1 MSQDRINVD
10 ETDEKKVVQLSAKE
24 KAIIRRQQKKMKKFG
39 VVDENELHGLEKFL
53 YIQKKKRRI
62 KKKKRISRS
71 LGGDIALFIVLA
83 LFGLFSAYPL
93 VYSICAA
100 FKPLSELFIFPPK
113 LFFQHPTLDNFS
125 DLSNLL
131 EESWVP
137 FSRYFF
143 NTIWITLA
151 GTAGHVI
158 IASMAAY
165 PLAKYTFPG
174 SKIIFGMVVYS
185 LMFAGQ
191 VTATPRYIIFSGL
204 GLVDTQLAIIV
215 PAFAYSLGLY
225 LMKQFMSDIPMEL
238 IESAKIDGA
247 SEFQIYWRIVM
258 PMVKP
263 AWLTLIILL
272 FQQLWNNDGGTYIY
286 TESLKPLSYSL
297 HQIVAGGVARQGT
310 SAAVMLIMMIVPI
323 TVFILSQS
331 QIIET
336 MAHSGMK

>member
-1 MSQDRINVD
+1 MDIDKLNID
-10 ETDEKKVVQLSAKE
+10 EQEQLGTPLSKEEKRRYK
-24 KAIIRRQQKKMKKFG
+24 RQQAKLKKFG
-39 VVDENELHGLEKFL
+39 LKKESDMGKTELFFYNL
-53 YIQKKKRRI
+53 QKKRRI
-62 KKKKRISRS
+62 KKRKRVSRS
-71 LGGDIALFIVLA
+71 LAGDIALFVILL
-83 LFGLFSAYPL
+83 LFGAFSAYPL
-93 VYSICAA
+93 VYSVCAA

-113 LFFQHPTLDNFS
+113 LFFQHPTLDNFA
-125 DLSNLL
+125 DLGALL
-131 EESWVP
+131 EDSWVP

-165 PLAKYTFPG
+165 PLAKYKFPG
-174 SKIIFGMVVYS
+174 SKIIFGLVVYS
-185 LMFAGQ
+185 LMFAAQ

-204 GLVDTQLAIIV
+204 GLVDTQLAIII

-247 SEFQIYWRIVM
+247 NEFQIYWKIVM

-286 TESLKPLSYSL
+286 TESLKPLSYAL

>member
-1 MSQDRINVD
+1 MAVDKINVD
-10 ETDEKKVVQLSAKE
+10 EQEVKGVEMSSAEK
-24 KAIIRRQQKKMKKFG
+24 RRIKRQERKLKKFG
-39 VVDENELHGLEKFL
+39 LKDESKMGKMELFFYRIGKR
-53 YIQKKKRRI
+53 RRI
-62 KKKKRISRS
+62 KKKKRVSRS
-71 LGGDIALFIVLA
+71 LAGDIALFILLA
-83 LFGLFSAYPL
+83 LFGCFSAYPL
-93 VYSICAA
+93 VYSICAV

-113 LFFQHPTLDNFS
+113 LFFQHPTLDNFA
-125 DLSNLL
+125 DLNSLL
-131 EESWVP
+131 EDSWVP

-165 PLAKYTFPG
+165 PLAKYKFPG
-174 SKIIFGMVVYS
+174 SKIIFGLVVYS
-185 LMFAGQ
+185 LMFAAQ

-204 GLVDTQLAIIV
+204 GLVDTQLAIII

-247 SEFQIYWRIVM
+247 NEFQIYWKIVM

-286 TESLKPLSYSL
+286 TESLKPLSYAL
-297 HQIVAGGVARQGT
+297 HQIVAGGVARTGT
-310 SAAVMLIMMIVPI
+310 SSAVMLIMMIVPI

>member
-1 MSQDRINVD
+1 MSVDKINVD
-10 ETDEKKVVQLSAKE
+10 EQEVKGVEMSSAEK
-24 KAIIRRQQKKMKKFG
+24 RRIKRQERKLKKFG
-39 VVDENELHGLEKFL
+39 LKDESKMGKMELFFYRIGKR
-53 YIQKKKRRI
+53 RRI
-62 KKKKRISRS
+62 KKKKRVSRS
-71 LGGDIALFIVLA
+71 LAGDIALFILLA
-83 LFGLFSAYPL
+83 LFGCFSAYPL

-113 LFFQHPTLDNFS
+113 LFFQHPTLDNFA
-125 DLSNLL
+125 DLNSLL
-131 EESWVP
+131 EDSWVP

-165 PLAKYTFPG
+165 PLAKYKFPG
-174 SKIIFGMVVYS
+174 SKIIFGLVVYS
-185 LMFAGQ
+185 LMFAAQ

-204 GLVDTQLAIIV
+204 GLVDTQLAIII

-247 SEFQIYWRIVM
+247 NEFQIYWKIVM

-286 TESLKPLSYSL
+286 TESLKPLSYAL
-297 HQIVAGGVARQGT
+297 HQIVAGGVARTGT
-310 SAAVMLIMMIVPI
+310 SSAVMLIMMIVPI

>member
-1 MSQDRINVD
+1 MAVDKINVD
-10 ETDEKKVVQLSAKE
+10 EQEVKGVEMSSAEK
-24 KAIIRRQQKKMKKFG
+24 RRIKRQERKLKKFG
-39 VVDENELHGLEKFL
+39 LKDESKMGKMELFFYRIGKR
-53 YIQKKKRRI
+53 RRI
-62 KKKKRISRS
+62 KKKKRVSRS
-71 LGGDIALFIVLA
+71 LAGDIALFILLA
-83 LFGLFSAYPL
+83 LFGCFSAYPL

-113 LFFQHPTLDNFS
+113 LFFQHPTLDNFA
-125 DLSNLL
+125 DLNSLL
-131 EESWVP
+131 EDSWVP

-165 PLAKYTFPG
+165 PLAKYKFPG
-174 SKIIFGMVVYS
+174 SKIIFGLVVYS
-185 LMFAGQ
+185 LMFAAQ

-204 GLVDTQLAIIV
+204 GLVDTQLAIII

-247 SEFQIYWRIVM
+247 NEFQIYWKIVM

-286 TESLKPLSYSL
+286 TESLKPLSYAL
-297 HQIVAGGVARQGT
+297 HQIVAGGVARTGT
-310 SAAVMLIMMIVPI
+310 SSAVMLIMMIVPI

>member
-1 MSQDRINVD
+1 MAVDKINVD
-10 ETDEKKVVQLSAKE
+10 EQEVKGVEMSSAEK
-24 KAIIRRQQKKMKKFG
+24 RRIKRQERKLKKFG
-39 VVDENELHGLEKFL
+39 LKDESKMGKMELFFYRIGKR
-53 YIQKKKRRI
+53 RRI
-62 KKKKRISRS
+62 KKKKRVSRS
-71 LGGDIALFIVLA
+71 LAGDIALFILLA
-83 LFGLFSAYPL
+83 LFGCFSVYPL

-113 LFFQHPTLDNFS
+113 LFFQHPTLDNFA
-125 DLSNLL
+125 DLNSLL
-131 EESWVP
+131 EDSWVP

-165 PLAKYTFPG
+165 PLAKYKFPG
-174 SKIIFGMVVYS
+174 SKIIFGLVVYS
-185 LMFAGQ
+185 LMFAAQ

-204 GLVDTQLAIIV
+204 GLVDTQLAIII

-247 SEFQIYWRIVM
+247 NEFQIYWKIVM

-286 TESLKPLSYSL
+286 TESLKPLSYAL
-297 HQIVAGGVARQGT
+297 HQIVAGGVARTGT
-310 SAAVMLIMMIVPI
+310 SSAVMLIMMIVPI

>member
-1 MSQDRINVD
+1 MAVDKINVD
-10 ETDEKKVVQLSAKE
+10 EQEVKGVEMSSAEK
-24 KAIIRRQQKKMKKFG
+24 RRIKRQERKLKKFG
-39 VVDENELHGLEKFL
+39 LKDESKMGKMELFFYRIGKR
-53 YIQKKKRRI
+53 RRI
-62 KKKKRISRS
+62 KKKKRVSRS
-71 LGGDIALFIVLA
+71 LAGDIALFILLA
-83 LFGLFSAYPL
+83 LFGCFSAYPL

-113 LFFQHPTLDNFS
+113 LFFQHPTLDNFA
-125 DLSNLL
+125 DLNSLL
-131 EESWVP
+131 EDSWVP

-165 PLAKYTFPG
+165 PLAKYKFPG
-174 SKIIFGMVVYS
+174 SKIIFGLVVYS
-185 LMFAGQ
+185 LMFAAQ

-204 GLVDTQLAIIV
+204 GLVDTQLAIII

-225 LMKQFMSDIPMEL
+225 LMKQFISDIPMEL

-247 SEFQIYWRIVM
+247 NEFQIYWKIVM

-286 TESLKPLSYSL
+286 TESLKPLSYAL
-297 HQIVAGGVARQGT
+297 HQIVAGGVARTGT
-310 SAAVMLIMMIVPI
+310 SSAVMLIMMIVPI

>member
-1 MSQDRINVD
+1 MAVDKINVD
-10 ETDEKKVVQLSAKE
+10 EQEVKGVEMSSAEK
-24 KAIIRRQQKKMKKFG
+24 RRIKRQERKLKKFG
-39 VVDENELHGLEKFL
+39 LKDESKMGKMELFFYRIGKR
-53 YIQKKKRRI
+53 RRI
-62 KKKKRISRS
+62 KKKKRVSRS
-71 LGGDIALFIVLA
+71 LAGDIALFILLA
-83 LFGLFSAYPL
+83 LFGCFSAYPL

-113 LFFQHPTLDNFS
+113 LFFQHPTLDNFA
-125 DLSNLL
+125 DLNSLL
-131 EESWVP
+131 EDSWVP

-165 PLAKYTFPG
+165 PLAKYKFPG
-174 SKIIFGMVVYS
+174 SKIIFGLVVYS
-185 LMFAGQ
+185 LMFAAQ

-204 GLVDTQLAIIV
+204 GLVDTQLAIII

-238 IESAKIDGA
+238 IESSKIDGA
-247 SEFQIYWRIVM
+247 NEFQIYWKIVM

-286 TESLKPLSYSL
+286 TESLKPLSYAL
-297 HQIVAGGVARQGT
+297 HQIVAGGVARTGT
-310 SAAVMLIMMIVPI
+310 SSAVMLIMMIVPI

>member
-1 MSQDRINVD
+1 MAVDKINVD
-10 ETDEKKVVQLSAKE
+10 EEVVKGVGMSNAEK
-24 KAIIRRQQKKMKKFG
+24 RRLKRQNKKLKKFG
-39 VVDENELHGLEKFL
+39 LKQESDMGKVELFFYK
-53 YIQKKKRRI
+53 IAKKRKI
-62 KKKKRISRS
+62 KKKKRVSRS
-71 LGGDIALFIVLA
+71 LAGDIALFLLLTV
-83 LFGLFSAYPL
+83 FGLFSAYPL
-93 VYSICAA
+93 VYSVCAA

-113 LFFQHPTLDNFS
+113 LFFQHPTLDNFR
-125 DLSNLL
+125 DLSTLL
-131 EESWVP
+131 EDSLVP

-151 GTAGHVI
+151 GTVGHVI

-165 PLAKYTFPG
+165 PLAKYKFPG
-174 SKIIFGMVVYS
+174 SKIIFGLVVYS
-185 LMFAGQ
+185 LMFAAQ

-204 GLVDTQLAIIV
+204 HLIDSQAAIII

-225 LMKQFMSDIPMEL
+225 LMKQFMSDIPMDL

-247 SEFQIYWRIVM
+247 NEFQIYWKVVM
-258 PMVKP
+258 PLVKP

-286 TESLKPLSYSL
+286 SEQLKPLSYAL
-297 HQIVAGGVARQGT
+297 HQIVAGGVARTGT
-310 SAAVMLIMMIVPI
+310 SSAVMLIMMIVPI
-323 TVFILSQS
+323 TVFVLSQS

>member
-1 MSQDRINVD
+1 MAVDKMNVD
-10 ETDEKKVVQLSAKE
+10 DEEVKGVELSKAEKRRIKRQEKKL
-24 KAIIRRQQKKMKKFG
+24 KKFG
-39 VVDENELHGLEKFL
+39 LKDESKMGKVELFFYRME
-53 YIQKKKRRI
+53 KKRRI

-71 LGGDIALFIVLA
+71 VAGDIALFL
-83 LFGLFSAYPL
+83 LLLFFGLFSAYPL

-100 FKPLSELFIFPPK
+100 FKPLSEQFIFPPK
-113 LFFQHPTLDNFS
+113 LFFQHPTLDNFA
-125 DLSNLL
+125 DLSTLL
-131 EESWVP
+131 ESSWVP

-151 GTAGHVI
+151 GTVGHVI

-165 PLAKYTFPG
+165 PLAKYHFPG
-174 SKIIFGMVVYS
+174 SKVIFGLVVYS
-185 LMFAGQ
+185 LMFAAQ
-191 VTATPRYIIFSGL
+191 VTATPRYIIFSLL
-204 GLVDTQLAIIV
+204 GLVDTQWAIII
-215 PAFAYSLGLY
+215 PAWAYSLGLY

-247 SEFQIYWRIVM
+247 NEFQIYWRIVM

-286 TESLKPLSYSL
+286 TESLKPLSYAL
-297 HQIVAGGVARQGT
+297 NQIVSGGIARQGT

>member
-1 MSQDRINVD
+1 MALDNFNVD
-10 ETDEKKVVQLSAKE
+10 EEVVKGAELSAAE
-24 KAIIRRQQKKMKKFG
+24 KRTIKRQQAKLKKFG
-39 VVDENELHGLEKFL
+39 LKDESTMGKMELFFYQME
-53 YIQKKKRRI
+53 KKRRI
-62 KKKKRISRS
+62 RKRKRVSRS
-71 LGGDIALFIVLA
+71 LGGDICLFLILA
-83 LFGLFSAYPL
+83 LFGAFSAYPL
-93 VYSICAA
+93 IYSICSA

-113 LFFQHPTLDNFS
+113 LFFVHPTLDNFS
-125 DLSNLL
+125 DLSALL
-131 EESWVP
+131 EDSWVP

-165 PLAKYTFPG
+165 PLAKYKFPG
-174 SKIIFGMVVYS
+174 SKVIFGLVVYS
-185 LMFAGQ
+185 LMFAAQ

-204 GLVDTQLAIIV
+204 GLVDTQLAIII

-247 SEFQIYWRIVM
+247 NEFQIYWSIVM

-286 TESLKPLSYSL
+286 TESLKPLSYAL

>member
-1 MSQDRINVD
+1 MAVDRIGVD
-10 ETDEKKVVQLSAKE
+10 EQEVKGVELSKAEKNRIK
-24 KAIIRRQQKKMKKFG
+24 RQQRKLKKFG
-39 VVDENELHGLEKFL
+39 LKDEATMGKVELFFYQLE
-53 YIQKKKRRI
+53 KKRRI
-62 KKKKRISRS
+62 KKKKRVSRS
-71 LGGDIALFIVLA
+71 LAGDIALFVLLA
-83 LFGLFSAYPL
+83 AFGCFSAYPL

-100 FKPLSELFIFPPK
+100 FKPLSELFIVPPK
-113 LFFQHPTLDNFS
+113 LFFEHPTLDNFS
-125 DLSNLL
+125 DLANLL
-131 EESWVP
+131 ETSWVP

-151 GTAGHVI
+151 GTIGHVVF
-158 IASMAAY
+158 ASMAAY

-174 SKIIFGMVVYS
+174 SKIIFGLVVYS

-191 VTATPRYIIFSGL
+191 VTATPRYIIFSSL

-247 SEFQIYWRIVM
+247 SEFQIYWNIVM

-286 TESLKPLSYSL
+286 SEQIKPLSYSL

>member
-1 MSQDRINVD
+1 
-10 ETDEKKVVQLSAKE
+10 
-24 KAIIRRQQKKMKKFG
+24 
-39 VVDENELHGLEKFL
+39 
-53 YIQKKKRRI
+53 
-62 KKKKRISRS
+62 
-71 LGGDIALFIVLA
+71 
-83 LFGLFSAYPL
+83 
-93 VYSICAA
+93 
-100 FKPLSELFIFPPK
+100 
-113 LFFQHPTLDNFS
+113 
-125 DLSNLL
+125 
-131 EESWVP
+131 
-137 FSRYFF
+137 
-143 NTIWITLA
+143 
-151 GTAGHVI
+151 
-158 IASMAAY
+158 MAAY
-165 PLAKYTFPG
+165 PLAKFRFPG
-174 SKIIFGMVVYS
+174 SKIIFSLVVYS

-191 VTATPRYIIFSGL
+191 VTATPRYIIFSGI
-204 GLVDTQLAIIV
+204 GLVDTQLAIII

-247 SEFQIYWRIVM
+247 SEFQIYWNIVM